1 MNQIT
6 LAAIPFDTEDGGL
19 LFETSVIAV
28 QEGGCF
34 WYDDGFEPRLVPLPT
49 ASWIEIAVTPEM
61 AQLTGDYAGL
71 YLPSEEMTTDF
82 RLWADAWGIDLDSL
96 AYSVGFKD
104 DEINQIINDYLDSLE
119 ASKEASRKAK
129 EAWIAGQ
136 AEREKAEKRAL
147 QAREEAREKEWSN
160 YLSIKDRL
168 KKWDCYENSDYYVVT
183 HGLVINERTER
194 FYSEGSDTPS
204 SDGMGSRSHGGYVTV
219 RIANYQLPSGEAKQ
233 LTDPP
238 KPRSEKD
245 WALNHHSGYWTRKKW
260 DIENP
265 KVEAV
270 SEPEPAPKVSGSENQ
285 KLIEDFGVGFP
296 QLVEESLSLG
306 IQIRLTS
313 GEERRVVVR
322 SRDLRNGYESFPKD
336 ATELHRAVVE
346 AIAFKSQK
354 NELEALKKAEEEQI
368 TAQQKESQLPY
379 KTACEKAGYKVEW
392 NQDSYLAKVGKKR
405 TDCRTVCQQKNLQVE
420 FSKKP
425 KLILK
430 K

>member
-1 MNQIT
+1 MKSQIT
-6 LAAIPFDTEDGGL
+6 VAYIPFDTEDGGL
-19 LFETSVIAV
+19 LFESKVIAV
-28 QEGGCF
+28 QEGECF
-34 WYDDGFEPRLVPLPT
+34 WYNDGFEDRLVPLPT
-49 ASWIEIAVTPEM
+49 ASWAEISGVTGM

-71 YLPSEEMTTDF
+71 YLPSEEMTTDGS
-82 RLWADAWGIDLDSL
+82 LWADAWGIEINSL
-96 AYSVGFKD
+96 TYSVGFEE
-104 DEINQIINDYLDSLE
+104 DEINQIIINYLDSLE
-119 ASKEASRKAK
+119 ASKEASKKAK

-136 AEREKAEKRAL
+136 AEREKAEKRAV
-147 QAREEAREKEWSN
+147 EARLEAQEKEWGN
-160 YLSIKDRL
+160 YLSIKGKL
-168 KKWDCYENSDYYVVT
+168 KECNRYENSDYYVVT
-183 HGLVINERTER
+183 HGTIINERTER
-194 FYSEGSDTPS
+194 FYSEGSDTLS

-219 RIANYQLPSGEAKQ
+219 RVVSYQLPSGEAKT
-233 LTDPP
+233 LRNPP

-245 WALNHHSGYWTRKKW
+245 WALNHNSGYWTRKKW

-270 SEPEPAPKVSGSENQ
+270 SEPEPAPISENQ
-285 KLIEDFGVGFP
+285 KLIEDFGAKFP

-392 NQDSYLAKVGKKR
+392 NQDSYLAKVGKR
-405 TDCRTVCQQKNLQVE
+405 WTDCRTVCRQKNLPVE